1 MQIKPIFPKSY
12 IVRYSRGKDLQTT
25 ELVDATSEEVHKLIA
40 DTFKGRFAQP
50 RNSTGNV
57 PYTTM
62 QVVVLDN
69 IRKRSEISQFTYTKN
84 GKEFKRPFVR
94 IYNLSPREAR
104 IEIEKAIREHKI

>member
-1 MQIKPIFPKSY
+1 MQIKPIYPKSY
-12 IVRYSRGKDLQTT
+12 IVRYIRGKDEQAT
-25 ELVDATSEEVHKLIA
+25 EIVDTNADEVHGLITE
-40 DTFKGRFAQP
+40 TFKGRFAQP

-57 PYTTM
+57 PYTIM

-69 IRKRSEISQFTYTKN
+69 IHKRSEISQFTYTKN
-84 GKEFKRPFVR
+84 GKDFKRPFVR